1 MRQTPVTNT
10 SQLRWQRSDVER
22 PQLQLVDTT
31 RHRVG
36 KGEYRG
42 LEFLEVE
49 AGRLINT
56 VPTQQYLP
64 FGHTINAYR
73 GCSHAC
79 TYCFAR
85 PTHHY
90 LGLDIGDDFDSKIV
104 VKVNAVALARHETS
118 PARWAGELIAMGTNT
133 DPYQAAEGR
142 YRLTRG
148 LIEVLTERRNP
159 FSILT
164 KSPLV
169 LRDLDVLTAAA
180 AVTDVS
186 VDFSIGTLD
195 TAVWNSTEPG
205 TAHPQRRI
213 DAVARLNDAG
223 VPSGIL
229 MGPVLPGLSDDPA
242 QIEDVVAAGV
252 AAGAVSI
259 GAVLLH
265 LKPGIRDHYLQF
277 LERNHPELVAIHRR
291 RYGTRSYAAR
301 KDQQELSALVR
312 SLVARHGGV
321 RGRSRR
327 IAPPSPVPPRTDSQ
341 IGFALDG

>member
-1 MRQTPVTNT
+1 MTR
-10 SQLRWQRSDVER
+10 LRWQRTDIER

-36 KGEYRG
+36 RGEYRG
-42 LEFLEVE
+42 LEFMEVE

-56 VPTQQYLP
+56 VPSQGRLP

-85 PTHHY
+85 PTHDY
-90 LGLDIGDDFDSKIV
+90 LGLDIGADFDTKIV

-142 YRLTRG
+142 YRITRG
-148 LIEVLTERRNP
+148 IIEVLTERRNP

-169 LRDLDVLTAAA
+169 LRDLDVLVEAA
-180 AVTDVS
+180 AVTDVT

-195 TAVWNSTEPG
+195 TAVWQSTEPG

-213 DAVARLNDAG
+213 DAVGRLNAAG
-223 VPSGIL
+223 VASGIL

-242 QIEDVVAAGV
+242 QIEEVVAAGV

-265 LKPGIRDHYLQF
+265 LKPGVRDHYLLF
-277 LERNHPELVAIHRR
+277 LERNHPELVAMHRQ
-291 RYGTRSYAAR
+291 RYATRSYAS
-301 KDQQELSALVR
+301 KTDQQELSSLVR
-312 SLVARHGGV
+312 TLVARHGGV
-321 RGRSRR
+321 PGRRRR
-327 IAPPSPVPPRTDSQ
+327 IAPPTTSPERSEQ
-341 IGFALDG
+341 MGLELG